1 MKSITKR
8 FCAKVIGFVFFVTGI
23 LKLMDPTGT
32 SLIIKDYMNFFHIGF
47 ASPAAFFI
55 GEAFALTETFC
66 GIFLVTGVFR
76 KVTAWITTV
85 IMALFTLITLV
96 LWIFNP
102 QMDCG
107 CFGEAIHLTHFQSFA
122 KNILLCALMVVAFWP
137 YKNFGSPS
145 RKKYV
150 TLALTGL
157 ASLGFA
163 VYSIIYNPMLELTPF
178 NLSSRLA
185 VAVEPNETMVNDSI
199 PAFIYEKNGKR
210 GVFTLNKLPDSTWT
224 FVEAQT
230 IVKEDNIDESEYPEL
245 AFRDAEGNYRDSLA
259 ARGNVIVISVT
270 DPARVSERRWKSISE
285 TGASAVEAGFRFILI
300 ASSSTENLRN
310 SISGSGISAGQSGFL
325 MDNAFFADYRTL
337 VSLNRS
343 NGGATYFDD
352 GNLIEKWSGA
362 SLPSLKDLKRRIRQ
376 DSTEVMLKSDSRGRL
391 NFQAFMLYSIA
402 LLLLV

>member
-1 MKSITKR
+1 MKNITKR
-8 FCAKVIGFVFFVTGI
+8 LCAKILGFVFFVSGI

-32 SLIIKDYMNFFHIGF
+32 SLIIKDYMNFFHFGF
-47 ASPAAFFI
+47 ASPAAFVL
-55 GEAFALTETFC
+55 GEIFALTETFC
-66 GIFLVTGVFR
+66 GIMLVTGVFR
-76 KVTAWITTV
+76 KIAAWTTT
-85 IMALFTLITLV
+85 IMMGFFTIITLV

-122 KNILLCALMVVAFWP
+122 KNILLCALMLAAFWP

-150 TLALTGL
+150 TFGLTGI
-157 ASLGFA
+157 AAVAFA
-163 VYSIIYNPMLELTPF
+163 VYSLIYNPMLELTPF

-185 VAVEPNETMVNDSI
+185 ASVESDANDEGDYIS
-199 PAFIYEKNGKR
+199 AFIYEKNGKR

-230 IVKEDNIDESEYPEL
+230 IEKEDNIDESEYPEL
-245 AFRDAEGNYRDSLA
+245 AFRDADGNYRDSLA
-259 ARGNVIVISVT
+259 ASGNVIVISVT
-270 DPARVSERRWKSISE
+270 DPSAVSRSRWDRIAE
-285 TGASAVEAGFRFILI
+285 TGSAAVEAGFRFLLL
-300 ASSSTENLRN
+300 ASSTSDNLH
-310 SISGSGISAGQSGFL
+310 SALSSAGLAPEQEGMVL
-325 MDNAFFADYRTL
+325 DNTYFADYRTL

-352 GNLIEKWSGA
+352 GNLIEKWAGS
-362 SLPSLKDLKRRIRQ
+362 SLPYLKDLKRRMRQ
-376 DSTEVMLKSDSRGRL
+376 DSTELMLKSDSRGRL

>member
-1 MKSITKR
+1 
-8 FCAKVIGFVFFVTGI
+8 
-23 LKLMDPTGT
+23 MDPTGT

-47 ASPAAFFI
+47 ASPAAFAI
-55 GEAFALTETFC
+55 GEIFALTETFC
-66 GIFLVTGVFR
+66 GIMLVTGVFR
-76 KVTAWITTV
+76 KLTAWITTV
-85 IMALFTLITLV
+85 MMGFFTILTLV

-122 KNILLCALMVVAFWP
+122 KNILLCALMLAAFLP
-137 YKNFGSPS
+137 YKDFGTPS

-150 TLALTGL
+150 TLALTGI
-157 ASLGFA
+157 AAIAFA
-163 VYSIIYNPMLELTPF
+163 VYSLVYNPMLELTPF

-185 VAVEPNETMVNDSI
+185 VSVEGEINDEEDSI

-230 IVKEDNIDESEYPEL
+230 IVKEDNIVESEYPEL
-245 AFRDAEGNYRDSLA
+245 AFRDAGGNYRDSLA
-259 ARGNVIVISVT
+259 AVGNVIVISVT
-270 DPARVSERRWKSISE
+270 DPASVSRRRWARIAE
-285 TGASAVEAGFRFILI
+285 TGFAAVKAGFSFLLL
-300 ASSSTENLRN
+300 ASSTMDNLHIAL
-310 SISGSGISAGQSGFL
+310 SSAGLSREQADL
-325 MDNAFFADYRTL
+325 IMDNAYTADYRTL

-343 NGGATYFDD
+343 NGGATYFND
-352 GNLIEKWSGA
+352 GNLIEKWSVA
-362 SLPSLKDLKRRIRQ
+362 SLPDLKDLNRRMRQ

-391 NFQAFMLYSIA
+391 NFQAFMLYSIS

>member
-1 MKSITKR
+1 MKNITKR
-8 FCAKVIGFVFFVTGI
+8 LCAKILGFVFFVSGI

-32 SLIIKDYMNFFHIGF
+32 SLIIKDYMNFFHFGF
-47 ASPAAFFI
+47 ASPAAFVL
-55 GEAFALTETFC
+55 GEIFALTETFC
-66 GIFLVTGVFR
+66 GIMLVTGVFR
-76 KVTAWITTV
+76 KIAAWTTTV
-85 IMALFTLITLV
+85 MMGFFTIITLV

-122 KNILLCALMVVAFWP
+122 KNILLCALMLAAFWP

-150 TLALTGL
+150 TFGLTG
-157 ASLGFA
+157 AAAVAFA
-163 VYSIIYNPMLELTPF
+163 VYSLIYNPMLELTPF

-185 VAVEPNETMVNDSI
+185 ASVESDANDEGDYIS
-199 PAFIYEKNGKR
+199 AFIYEKNGKR

-230 IVKEDNIDESEYPEL
+230 IEKEDNIDESEYPEL
-245 AFRDAEGNYRDSLA
+245 AFRDADGNYRDSLA
-259 ARGNVIVISVT
+259 ASGNVIVISVT
-270 DPARVSERRWKSISE
+270 DPSAVSRSRWNRIAE
-285 TGASAVEAGFRFILI
+285 TGSAAVEAGFRFLLL
-300 ASSSTENLRN
+300 ASSTSDNLN
-310 SISGSGISAGQSGFL
+310 SSISSAGLAPEQAGMVL
-325 MDNAFFADYRTL
+325 DNAYFADYRTL

-352 GNLIEKWSGA
+352 GNLIEKWAGS
-362 SLPSLKDLKRRIRQ
+362 SLPDLKDLKRRMRQ
-376 DSTEVMLKSDSRGRL
+376 DSTELMLKSDSRGRL

>member
-8 FCAKVIGFVFFVTGI
+8 FCAKVIGFVFFVSGI

-32 SLIIKDYMNFFHIGF
+32 SLIIKDYMNFFHAGF
-47 ASPAAFFI
+47 MSGASYVI
-55 GEAFALTETFC
+55 GEIVALTETFC
-66 GIFLVTGVFR
+66 GILLVTGIFR
-76 KVTAWITTV
+76 KVTAWITTA
-85 IMALFTLITLV
+85 MMGLFTLLTLI

-107 CFGEAIHLTHFQSFA
+107 CFGEAIHLTHFQSFM
-122 KNILLCALMVVAFWP
+122 KNVLICVLMLVAFLP
-137 YKNFGSPS
+137 YRDFGTPS

-150 TLALTGL
+150 TFGLTGI
-157 ASLGFA
+157 ASIAFA
-163 VYSIIYNPMLELTPF
+163 VYSIIFNPMLELTPF

-185 VAVEPNETMVNDSI
+185 VAVEPIETMANDSI

-259 ARGNVIVISVT
+259 AQGNVIVISVT
-270 DPARVSERRWKSISE
+270 DPARVSERRWKRISE

-300 ASSSTENLRN
+300 ASSSMENLRN

-325 MDNAFFADYRTL
+325 MDNAYFADYRTL

-391 NFQAFMLYSIA
+391 NFQAFMLYSIS